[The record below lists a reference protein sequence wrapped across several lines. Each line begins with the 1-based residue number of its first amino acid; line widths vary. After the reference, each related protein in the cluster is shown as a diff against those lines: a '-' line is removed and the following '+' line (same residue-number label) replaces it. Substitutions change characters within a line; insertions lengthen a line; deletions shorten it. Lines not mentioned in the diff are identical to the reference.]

1 MPTLTITP
9 EEARVLGCLIEKERT
24 TPEYYPL
31 TLNALQNACNQK
43 TNRDPVVQY
52 DEATV
57 EIALDGLNRKELVS
71 NVTGAGLRA
80 RKFLHLAESKLGLDQ
95 AQSAVICVLLLRGA
109 QTPGEIRGRTG
120 RMYEFGELSE
130 IESLL
135 ESMTQAD
142 QPLVMQLPK
151 LPGTKEF
158 RYVQLLTGEPDLER
172 IDQAMYTPS
181 APASSALEEL
191 RTEVQQL
198 RTELDDLRSKFEALL
213 EQLS

>member
-57 EIALDGLNRKELVS
+57 EIALDGLNRKGLVS

-95 AQSAVICVLLLRGA
+95 AQSAVICVLLLRA
-109 QTPGEIRGRTG
+109 T
-120 RMYEFGELSE
+120 
-130 IESLL
+130 
-135 ESMTQAD
+135 
-142 QPLVMQLPK
+142 
-151 LPGTKEF
+151 
-158 RYVQLLTGEPDLER
+158 
-172 IDQAMYTPS
+172 
-181 APASSALEEL
+181 
-191 RTEVQQL
+191 
-198 RTELDDLRSKFEALL
+198 
-213 EQLS
+213 

>member
-57 EIALDGLNRKELVS
+57 EIALDGLNRKGLVS

-80 RKFLHLAESKLGLDQ
+80 RKFLHLTESKLGLDQ

-172 IDQAMYTPS
+172 IDHAMYTPS

-191 RTEVQQL
+191 RAEMQQL

>member
-57 EIALDGLNRKELVS
+57 EIALDGLNRKGLVS

>member
-1 MPTLTITP
+1 MTITP

-52 DEATV
+52 DEATI
-57 EIALDGLNRKELVS
+57 EIALDGLNRKGLVS
-71 NVTGAGLRA
+71 NVSGAGLRA
-80 RKFLHLAESKLGLDQ
+80 RKFLHLVEKKLGLSQ
-95 AQSAVICVLLLRGA
+95 AESAVICVLLLRGA

-120 RMYEFGELSE
+120 RMYEFSELSDLE
-130 IESLL
+130 GLL
-135 ESMTQAD
+135 DLMTSAD
-142 QPLVMQLPK
+142 SPIVMQLPK

-172 IDQAMYTPS
+172 IDQALYASS
-181 APASSALEEL
+181 APASSALDEL
-191 RTEVQQL
+191 RSEVQQL
-198 RTELDDLRSKFEALL
+198 RSDLDELRAKFDALL

>member
-1 MPTLTITP
+1 MIITT

-52 DEATV
+52 DEETI
-57 EIALDGLNRKELVS
+57 EIALDGLNRKGLVS

-80 RKFLHLAESKLGLDQ
+80 KKFLHLTEHKLGIDTAESAIL
-95 AQSAVICVLLLRGA
+95 CVLLLRGA

-120 RMYEFGELSE
+120 RMHEFAELSE
-130 IESLL
+130 LESLL

-172 IDQAMYTPS
+172 LDQSSHMLSTA
-181 APASSALEEL
+181 ASSTIDEL
-191 RTEVQQL
+191 RVEVQQL
-198 RTELDDLRSKFEALL
+198 RSDLDDLRSRFESLL
-213 EQLS
+213 DQLS

>member
-57 EIALDGLNRKELVS
+57 EIALDGLNRKGLVS

-135 ESMTQAD
+135 ENMTQAD

-172 IDQAMYTPS
+172 IDHAMYAPS

-191 RTEVQQL
+191 RAEVQQL

>member
-1 MPTLTITP
+1 MSIKTITP

-52 DEATV
+52 DESTI
-57 EIALDGLNRKELVS
+57 EIALDGLNRKGLVS
-71 NVTGAGLRA
+71 NVSGAGLRVK
-80 RKFLHLAESKLGLDQ
+80 KFLHITENKLGIGPAES
-95 AQSAVICVLLLRGA
+95 AVLCVLLLRGA

-120 RMYEFGELSE
+120 RMHEFSELADL
-130 IESLL
+130 ESILD
-135 ESMTQAD
+135 SMTQAEN
-142 QPLVMQLPK
+142 PLVMQLPK

-158 RYVQLLTGEPDLER
+158 RYIQLLTGEPDLEAL
-172 IDQAMYTPS
+172 DHS
-181 APASSALEEL
+181 ATISSVSASSALDEL
-191 RTEVQQL
+191 RAEVQQL
-198 RTELDDLRSKFEALL
+198 RDELAELRTKFDNLL

>member
-57 EIALDGLNRKELVS
+57 EIALDGLNRKGLVS

-80 RKFLHLAESKLGLDQ
+80 RKFLHLAESKLGLNQ

-135 ESMTQAD
+135 ENMTQAD

-172 IDQAMYTPS
+172 IDHTMYAPS

-191 RTEVQQL
+191 RAEVQQL

>member
-57 EIALDGLNRKELVS
+57 EIALDGLNRKGLVS

-135 ESMTQAD
+135 ENMTQAD

-172 IDQAMYTPS
+172 IDHTMYAPS

-191 RTEVQQL
+191 RAEVQQL

>member
-57 EIALDGLNRKELVS
+57 EIALDGLNRKGLVS

-135 ESMTQAD
+135 ENMTQAD

-172 IDQAMYTPS
+172 IDHAMYAPS

-191 RTEVQQL
+191 RAEMQQL

>member
-57 EIALDGLNRKELVS
+57 EIALDGLNRKGLVS

-135 ESMTQAD
+135 ENMTQAD

-172 IDQAMYTPS
+172 IDHTMYAPS

>member
-57 EIALDGLNRKELVS
+57 EIALDGLNRKGLVS

-80 RKFLHLAESKLGLDQ
+80 RKFLHLTESKLGLNQ

-135 ESMTQAD
+135 ENMTQAD

-172 IDQAMYTPS
+172 IDHAMYAPS

-191 RTEVQQL
+191 RAEMQQL